1 MTTLLFVVTVTL
13 LVSTF
18 CSLLEAM
25 LYSTRVVTLEA
36 ATRISAKRPAA
47 ERFLKMKQDLS
58 GPTSAILIL
67 NTIAHTAGATL
78 SGMYAAEVLGASW
91 VPLFS
96 VVFTFA
102 ILFLSEILPKT
113 YGATHW
119 RSLWDTLVWPLAFIE
134 KALYPLIVLTQRF
147 ANLFTRQVDPHA
159 ITEAEILA
167 TIRMGAE
174 AGELTHDELRMLN
187 AVFQLD
193 KLYTRQVMVPRGEVV
208 FFDASQEFSE
218 ILAVARKTR
227 HTRYPLCEGSLD
239 NVIGIVH
246 IKDLLGLSPGQAP
259 DLKLIARPAHFVP
272 ETKRINQ
279 LLRDMQH
286 SHQHMAIVVDEHGTV
301 AGIVTLEN
309 VIEEI
314 IGRVQDEFDREAPDV
329 IRDRSGGFIA
339 MGTVPLERLNR
350 RFELELAEPGVNTL
364 SGLIS
369 ARLGRFPKPGDVVDL
384 GPMQAEVLAAE
395 KARAT
400 RIRLVWKDKRPEKD

>member
-1 MTTLLFVVTVTL
+1 MTILILVVGVTL
-13 LVSTF
+13 GVSTF
-18 CSLLEAM
+18 CSLLEAL

-36 ATRISAKRPAA
+36 ATRIGSKRAAA
-47 ERFLKMKQDLS
+47 ERFLKMKRDLS

-78 SGMYAAEVLGASW
+78 SGMYAAQVLGPKW

-96 VVFTFA
+96 VVLTFA

-119 RSLWDTLVWPLAFIE
+119 RALWDTLVWPLAFIE
-134 KALYPLIVLTQRF
+134 KALYPLIVMTQRF
-147 ANLFTRQVDPHA
+147 ADLFTRDVDPHT

-174 AGELTHDELRMLN
+174 AGELTQDELRMLN

-208 FFDASQEFSE
+208 FFDAAQGFSE
-218 ILAVARKTR
+218 ILALARKTR

-286 SHQHMAIVVDEHGTV
+286 SRQHMAIVVDEHGTV

-329 IRDRSGGFIA
+329 IRDRSGGYIV

-369 ARLGRFPKPGDVVDL
+369 ARLGRFPEPGDVVDL
-384 GPMQAEVLAAE
+384 GPMRAEVLAAE
-395 KARAT
+395 KARAKQV
-400 RIRLVWKDKRPEKD
+400 RLVWKGKRPGAD

>member
-36 ATRISAKRPAA
+36 ATRAPAKRAAA

-67 NTIAHTAGATL
+67 NTLAHTAGATL
-78 SGMYAAEVLGASW
+78 AGMYAAQVLGAPW

-96 VVFTFA
+96 IVFTFA

-134 KALYPLIVLTQRF
+134 KALYPLIVMTQWF
-147 ANLFTRQVDPHA
+147 ANLFTREADPHV

-174 AGELTHDELRMLN
+174 AGELTHEELRMLN

-208 FFDASQEFSE
+208 FFDTTQEFAE
-218 ILAVARKTR
+218 ILALARKTR
-227 HTRYPLCEGSLD
+227 HTRYPLCKGSLD
-239 NVIGIVH
+239 RVIGIIH
-246 IKDLLGLSPGQAP
+246 IKDLLGFSPGQAP
-259 DLKLIARPAHFVP
+259 DLRLIARPAHFVP

-279 LLRDMQH
+279 LLREMQH
-286 SHQHMAIVVDEHGTV
+286 SHQHMAVVVDEHGTV

-329 IRDRSGGFIA
+329 IRDRSGGYIV
-339 MGTVPLERLNR
+339 MGSVPLERLNR
-350 RFELELAEPGVNTL
+350 RFELDLAEPGVNTI

-384 GPMQAEVLAAE
+384 GPMRAEVLAAE

-400 RIRLVWKDKRPEKD
+400 QIRLTRKQKRRTGD

>member
-1 MTTLLFVVTVTL
+1 MTILILVVAVTL
-13 LVSTF
+13 GVSTF
-18 CSLLEAM
+18 CSLLEAL

-36 ATRISAKRPAA
+36 ATRIGSKRAAA
-47 ERFLKMKQDLS
+47 ERFLKMKRDLS

-78 SGMYAAEVLGASW
+78 SGMYAAQVLGAEW

-96 VVFTFA
+96 VVLTFA

-119 RSLWDTLVWPLAFIE
+119 RALWDTLVWPLAFIE
-134 KALYPLIVLTQRF
+134 KALYPLIVMTQRF
-147 ANLFTRQVDPHA
+147 ADLFTRDVDPHT

-174 AGELTHDELRMLN
+174 AGELTQDELRMLN

-208 FFDASQEFSE
+208 FFDAAQGFSE
-218 ILAVARKTR
+218 ILALARKTR

-286 SHQHMAIVVDEHGTV
+286 SRQHMAIVVDEHGTV

-329 IRDRSGGFIA
+329 IRDRSGGYIV

-369 ARLGRFPKPGDVVDL
+369 ARLGRFPEPGDVVDL
-384 GPMQAEVLAAE
+384 GPMRAEVLAAE
-395 KARAT
+395 KARAKQV
-400 RIRLVWKDKRPEKD
+400 RLVWKGKRPGAD